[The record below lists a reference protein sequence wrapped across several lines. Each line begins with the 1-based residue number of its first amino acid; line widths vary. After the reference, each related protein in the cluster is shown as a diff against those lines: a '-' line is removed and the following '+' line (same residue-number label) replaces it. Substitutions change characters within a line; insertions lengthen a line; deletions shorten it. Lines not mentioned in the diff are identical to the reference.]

1 MIADDAATAEPP
13 HPNLSVLGSF
23 AKYLASDPLI
33 LSAAVRGAQPDTA
46 AAAAEGGGEAEAGSE
61 APPCVL
67 VEADH

>member
-33 LSAAVRGAQPDTA
+33 LSAAVRGAQPDDA
-46 AAAAEGGGEAEAGSE
+46 AGAGAEAEAGSE